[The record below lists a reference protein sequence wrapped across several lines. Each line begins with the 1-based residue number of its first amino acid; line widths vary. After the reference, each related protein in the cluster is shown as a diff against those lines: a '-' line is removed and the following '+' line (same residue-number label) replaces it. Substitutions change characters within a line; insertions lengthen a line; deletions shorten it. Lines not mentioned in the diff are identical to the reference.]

1 MIILGINAYHPDS
14 SACLLVDGKIKIAIE
29 EERINRVKHW
39 AGFPILSIKKCLEE
53 QKILLSDINFI
64 AINNNSLSNL
74 YNKLKYIITNRPY
87 FNFYLQRFKNLNK
100 KKNIL
105 QILND
110 NFGGLNNHCKL
121 INIDHHLSHLASAYY
136 DSPFE
141 NSVNLSVDAF
151 GNFSSV
157 SWGLAR
163 NNVLKID
170 ERILFPHS
178 LGIFYEAFT
187 QFLGFH
193 NFGDEYKVM
202 GLSSYGKPT
211 ENHKLKNIINLKKKG
226 KFELNIKY
234 FNHHKD
240 EASYSWNNTS
250 PKTSI
255 LFNKNIEKLFGPPII
270 GEKILEDFHKNI
282 ACSVQN
288 QYEEALFHM
297 LNYIYDKYK
306 ISNLTLSGGCAQNS
320 LANGKIIKNT
330 KFSSIFVPSNPGDAG
345 GAIGAA
351 YVAWFNLKKERP
363 KRNLTAYLGTNYKND
378 EVKNF
383 IYLNEDILSKKKCS
397 FLEYKDEKELLK
409 FISEEIAKEKVVG
422 WFQGKMEW
430 GPRALGNR
438 SIIADPRKK
447 NIKDIIN
454 LKIKRRESFRP
465 FAPSIIL
472 EEVNN
477 WFDNFHEEE
486 LFMSK
491 VVKFKDHKKD
501 LVAGVVHID
510 GTGRLQTVKYSDNPR
525 FYNLIKSF
533 YNLTGVPILLNTS
546 FNENEPI
553 VFTLDN
559 ALQCFL
565 RTEMDILVIEN
576 WVIHR

>member
-29 EERINRVKHW
+29 EERINRIKHW
-39 AGFPILSIKKCLEE
+39 AGLPILSIKKCLED
-53 QKILLSDINFI
+53 QKILISDVNFV
-64 AINNNSLSNL
+64 AINNSPYSNL
-74 YNKLKYIITNRPY
+74 SSKLKYLIKNRPY
-87 FNFYLQRFKNLNK
+87 FNFYLKRFKNFYK

-105 QILND
+105 NILSD
-110 NFGGLNNHCKL
+110 NFGRLNNHCKL
-121 INIDHHLSHLASAYY
+121 IGIDHHLSHLASAYY

-151 GNFSSV
+151 GNFCSV
-157 SWGLAR
+157 SWGLAK
-163 NNVLKID
+163 NNIVKID

-187 QFLGFH
+187 QFLGFR

-211 ENHKLKNIINLKKKG
+211 ENYKLKNVINLKKEG
-226 KFELNIKY
+226 KFELNIK
-234 FNHHKD
+234 FFSHQKND
-240 EASYSWNNTS
+240 PSYSWNNNCPNTNV
-250 PKTSI
+250 
-255 LFNKNIEKLFGPPII
+255 LFNHNIEKLFGPPIVNQ
-270 GEKILEDFHKNI
+270 GTLEDFHKNL
-282 ACSVQN
+282 ACSVQFK
-288 QYEEALFHM
+288 YEETLFHM

-320 LANGKIIKNT
+320 LANGKITKNT

-351 YVAWFNLKKERP
+351 YVAWYNLKKVRP
-363 KRNLTAYLGTNYKND
+363 KRNLSAYLGVNYNNK
-378 EVKNF
+378 EVSKF
-383 IYLNEDILSKKKCS
+383 IDSNKDNLLKKKCS
-397 FLEYKDEKELLK
+397 FIEFKDEKGLLE
-409 FISEEIAKEKVVG
+409 FISEEITKQKVIG

-447 NIKDIIN
+447 NIRDIIN
-454 LKIKRRESFRP
+454 LKIKKREIFRP
-465 FAPSIIL
+465 FAPSILL

-491 VVKFKDHKKD
+491 VVKFKDNKKD
-501 LVAGVVHID
+501 LVEGVVHID

-525 FYNLIKSF
+525 FYNLIKGF

-553 VFTLDN
+553 VYTLDN